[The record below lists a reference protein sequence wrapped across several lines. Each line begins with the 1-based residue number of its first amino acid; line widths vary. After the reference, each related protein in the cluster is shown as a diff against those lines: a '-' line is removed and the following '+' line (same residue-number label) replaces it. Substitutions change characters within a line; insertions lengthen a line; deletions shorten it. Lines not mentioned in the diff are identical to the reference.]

1 MQYIRKSKYCD
12 GVGIFFEWA
21 AGMKQT
27 NSTPRLNVRAMDVA
41 ILFLR
46 FFIGV
51 VSLLHIIG
59 KLQTYDNTI
68 LLYPQ
73 ILGLDSATSFAFATI
88 LEGLLTA
95 MIVLGVGTRFAAA
108 IMAIISA
115 LVLIYSFMQ
124 GTMSA
129 DMRLNF
135 VYMGIYI
142 TLLISGG
149 GYYSYRVPDLSK
161 KYPK

>member
-1 MQYIRKSKYCD
+1 MQYILISKYCYGLECFLNERVD
-12 GVGIFFEWA
+12 
-21 AGMKQT
+21 MKHT
-27 NSTPRLNVRAMDVA
+27 NSTPRPDIRTTDVA

-68 LLYPQ
+68 LVYPQ
-73 ILGLDSATSFAFATI
+73 ILGLDPATSFAVATI
-88 LEGLLTA
+88 IDGVLTA

-108 IMAIISA
+108 MMCIISV
-115 LVLIYSFMQ
+115 LVVIYSFMQ

>member
-1 MQYIRKSKYCD
+1 MEYFLSK
-12 GVGIFFEWA
+12 WA
-21 AGMKQT
+21 DMKQT
-27 NSTPRLNVRAMDVA
+27 NSTPRPNGRTTDVA

-46 FFIGV
+46 FFIAI

-88 LEGLLTA
+88 VEGLLTA

-108 IMAIISA
+108 MMCIISA